1 MVALGVIFRTCVYVN
16 KYIYIRLGGCA
27 QEKKGTFKNETI
39 LATKKENKVRIKTK
53 RQFKNLNNFN
63 NSNIVIALNNGLPTD
78 TLAV

>member
-1 MVALGVIFRTCVYVN
+1 MVALGVNFRTCVYVN

>member
-78 TLAV
+78 TLAI

>member
-39 LATKKENKVRIKTK
+39 LATKKENKVHIKTK

>member
-1 MVALGVIFRTCVYVN
+1 VVALGVIFRTCVYVN

>member
-39 LATKKENKVRIKTK
+39 LATKKENKVSIKTK

>member
-27 QEKKGTFKNETI
+27 KEKKGTFKNETI
-39 LATKKENKVRIKTK
+39 LATKKENKVHIKTK

>member
-16 KYIYIRLGGCA
+16 KYIYIHLGGCA

-39 LATKKENKVRIKTK
+39 LATKKENKVHIKTK

>member
-39 LATKKENKVRIKTK
+39 LATKKENKVHIKTK
-53 RQFKNLNNFN
+53 RQF
-63 NSNIVIALNNGLPTD
+63 
-78 TLAV
+78 

>member
-39 LATKKENKVRIKTK
+39 LATQKENKVHIKTK

>member
-39 LATKKENKVRIKTK
+39 LATKKENKVHIKTK

-63 NSNIVIALNNGLPTD
+63 NSNIVIALNNGLPTG

>member
-39 LATKKENKVRIKTK
+39 LATKKENKVHIKTK

-63 NSNIVIALNNGLPTD
+63 NSNIVIALNNGLPIN

>member
-16 KYIYIRLGGCA
+16 KHIYIRLGGCA

-39 LATKKENKVRIKTK
+39 LATKKENKVHIKTK

>member
-39 LATKKENKVRIKTK
+39 LATKKENKVCVKQRGNLK
-53 RQFKNLNNFN
+53 FKQL
-63 NSNIVIALNNGLPTD
+63 
-78 TLAV
+78 

>member
-39 LATKKENKVRIKTK
+39 LATKKENKVRIKQ
-53 RQFKNLNNFN
+53 RGNFKNLNNFN

>member
-1 MVALGVIFRTCVYVN
+1 VVALGVIFRTCVYVN

-39 LATKKENKVRIKTK
+39 LATKKENKVHIKTK